1 MLGWVILVTTLVFLL
16 YVTTMSLKLRNIL
29 TKSTLVTSVIAFQ
42 ENSCLMTLSKRVRES
57 FSFFWF
63 DEEKYLS
70 IIEQDRTLSSAG
82 YYNYYKLLLLRFRL
96 NKLSQGS
103 WNLEI

>member
-42 ENSCLMTLSKRVRES
+42 ENSCLMTFPKKCKGDLFLV
-57 FSFFWF
+57 
-63 DEEKYLS
+63 LV
-70 IIEQDRTLSSAG
+70 
-82 YYNYYKLLLLRFRL
+82 
-96 NKLSQGS
+96 
-103 WNLEI
+103 

>member
-29 TKSTLVTSVIAFQ
+29 TKSTLLTSVIAFQ
-42 ENSCLMTLSKRVRES
+42 ENSCLMTLSKSVRES
-57 FSFFWF
+57 FSLFWF

-70 IIEQDRTLSSAG
+70 IILSRTELFHLLHITIITS
-82 YYNYYKLLLLRFRL
+82 YYCCD
-96 NKLSQGS
+96 SG
-103 WNLEI
+103 